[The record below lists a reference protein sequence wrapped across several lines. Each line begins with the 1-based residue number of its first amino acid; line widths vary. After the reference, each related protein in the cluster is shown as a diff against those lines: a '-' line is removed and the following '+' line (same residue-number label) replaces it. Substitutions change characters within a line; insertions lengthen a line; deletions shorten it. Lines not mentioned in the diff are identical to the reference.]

1 MEKTELIIQKLVL
14 QEPVTA
20 LTDFIVTVLCFVF
33 YFKLGKAEAGSRRN
47 NLWRSFF
54 LFVGLSTFLGGVA
67 HLLRFYLEGP
77 VHKTIWLSMN
87 VLSAISVYF
96 AELSAI
102 EVVINQNKKKLIN
115 LIALILL
122 MSFTSLSL
130 YTQNFNIAKINMG
143 IGLVFILISHVITN
157 RRGLEGSLFVVIG
170 MSCSFIPVFIHSQQI
185 SLSKWFN
192 FNDISHVFMMLSLYF
207 IFLGVTAINLN
218 EANDEQG
225 EEMAQNKSFTQSVH

>member
-1 MEKTELIIQKLVL
+1 
-14 QEPVTA
+14 
-20 LTDFIVTVLCFVF
+20 
-33 YFKLGKAEAGSRRN
+33 
-47 NLWRSFF
+47 
-54 LFVGLSTFLGGVA
+54 
-67 HLLRFYLEGP
+67 
-77 VHKTIWLSMN
+77 
-87 VLSAISVYF
+87 
-96 AELSAI
+96 
-102 EVVINQNKKKLIN
+102 
-115 LIALILL
+115 
-122 MSFTSLSL
+122 
-130 YTQNFNIAKINMG
+130 MG

-207 IFLGVTAINLN
+207 IFLGVTAFNLN

>member
-1 MEKTELIIQKLVL
+1 
-14 QEPVTA
+14 
-20 LTDFIVTVLCFVF
+20 
-33 YFKLGKAEAGSRRN
+33 
-47 NLWRSFF
+47 
-54 LFVGLSTFLGGVA
+54 
-67 HLLRFYLEGP
+67 
-77 VHKTIWLSMN
+77 MN

-115 LIALILL
+115 LIDLILL

-207 IFLGVTAINLN
+207 IFLGVTAFNLN
-218 EANDEQG
+218 EANDEHG
-225 EEMAQNKSFTQSVH
+225 EEMAQNKSLTQSVH